1 VTRREAMRLE
11 ERYDFEKIRNRSAE
25 AVYRKVE
32 EFLGSHQGFCR
43 CEECV
48 LDLVAY
54 VLNRVTPDYATS
66 LLDPLHPNREK
77 LMKKAV
83 EIDLAL
89 DAGMRKII
97 KHPHHEVTGAADT
110 TKQGR

>member
-1 VTRREAMRLE
+1 MRLE
-11 ERYDFEKIRNRSAE
+11 ERYDFEKIRNRGAE
-25 AVYRKVE
+25 VVYRKVE
-32 EFLGSHQGFCR
+32 VFLESHADFCR

-66 LLDPLHPNREK
+66 LLDPLHPNK
-77 LMKKAV
+77 DKTMKRAV

-97 KHPHHEVTGAADT
+97 KHPHHEATGAVDT